1 MISPLIG
8 LELVITGILH
18 LPKCI
23 MHLPFFNK
31 PQPTLSIL
39 ILGFPSFSRSCSPF
53 SFFSSYSASL
63 NPFSSSSS
71 LSPPTSNLLKIA
83 QSTPTLPHIDF
94 NTVGN
99 RSLEPTE
106 PPIEEKSKK
115 SLHCCWNCGSKK
127 TLHCSWNS
135 RGCSKVKAF
144 YAAS

>member
-1 MISPLIG
+1 MMSPLIG

-63 NPFSSSSS
+63 NPFSSSSYLLQLFFSQPLKVQSKSNSTPQKS
-71 LSPPTSNLLKIA
+71 LSFSNSPLCRYILTCIHVHVVNLFPK
-83 QSTPTLPHIDF
+83 
-94 NTVGN
+94 
-99 RSLEPTE
+99 
-106 PPIEEKSKK
+106 
-115 SLHCCWNCGSKK
+115 
-127 TLHCSWNS
+127 
-135 RGCSKVKAF
+135 
-144 YAAS
+144 